1 MRFRKAPYKRRD
13 FMSIDVSE
21 MSAQIY
27 SNKFK
32 GAKSM
37 SRPEVIGYC
46 IEHSD
51 VKKNEEK
58 EILLK
63 LFLGV
68 QELSLKAMV
77 SEYNEEG
84 CMSQVGANAIIEL
97 VDMYDIDGVVV
108 VTAKDI
114 SSEPEDVIRFVNYL
128 SEQGVEVASIYN
140 DLPNPDDYNSKETMR
155 TKYCT
160 VTIFEDV

>member
-1 MRFRKAPYKRRD
+1 M
-13 FMSIDVSE
+13 
-21 MSAQIY
+21 
-27 SNKFK
+27 N
-32 GAKSM
+32 
-37 SRPEVIGYC
+37 RPEVIGYC

-51 VKKNEEK
+51 AKKNEEK
-58 EILLK
+58 EMLLK

-84 CMSQVGANAIIEL
+84 CMSQAGRKAIIEL
-97 VDMYDIDGVVV
+97 IDAFDIDGVIV

-114 SSEPEDVIRFVNYL
+114 SSEPEEVIRFVNYL
-128 SEQGVEVASIYN
+128 SEQGVEIASIHN
-140 DLPNPDDYNSKETMR
+140 DLPNPDDYSTQDSAS

>member
-1 MRFRKAPYKRRD
+1 
-13 FMSIDVSE
+13 MSIDVSE

-37 SRPEVIGYC
+37 SRPDVIGYC

-58 EILLK
+58 EMLLK

-84 CMSQVGANAIIEL
+84 CMSRAGRKAIIEL
-97 VDMYDIDGVVV
+97 IDMYDIDGVIV

-114 SSEPEDVIRFVNYL
+114 SSDPEEIIRFVNYL
-128 SEQGVEVASIYN
+128 SEQGVEIASIHN
-140 DLPNPDDYNSKETMR
+140 DLPNPDDYTSKDSVN

>member
-1 MRFRKAPYKRRD
+1 M
-13 FMSIDVSE
+13 
-21 MSAQIY
+21 
-27 SNKFK
+27 N
-32 GAKSM
+32 
-37 SRPEVIGYC
+37 RPEVIGYC
-46 IEHSD
+46 IEHLD
-51 VKKNEEK
+51 AKKNEEK
-58 EILLK
+58 EMLMK

-84 CMSQVGANAIIEL
+84 CMSPAGRRAIIEL
-97 VDMYDIDGVVV
+97 IDAFDIDGVIV

-114 SSEPEDVIRFVNYL
+114 SSEPEEVIRFVNYL
-128 SEQGVEVASIYN
+128 LEHGVEIASIHN
-140 DLPNPDDYNSKETMR
+140 DLPNPDDYSTQDSAN

>member
-1 MRFRKAPYKRRD
+1 
-13 FMSIDVSE
+13 
-21 MSAQIY
+21 
-27 SNKFK
+27 
-32 GAKSM
+32 
-37 SRPEVIGYC
+37 
-46 IEHSD
+46 
-51 VKKNEEK
+51 
-58 EILLK
+58 
-63 LFLGV
+63 
-68 QELSLKAMV
+68 
-77 SEYNEEG
+77 
-84 CMSQVGANAIIEL
+84 
-97 VDMYDIDGVVV
+97 MYDIDGVVV

>member
-1 MRFRKAPYKRRD
+1 M
-13 FMSIDVSE
+13 
-21 MSAQIY
+21 
-27 SNKFK
+27 
-32 GAKSM
+32 
-37 SRPEVIGYC
+37 
-46 IEHSD
+46 
-51 VKKNEEK
+51 
-58 EILLK
+58 LK
-63 LFLGV
+63 YYA
-68 QELSLKAMV
+68 ELKIAACQDYLS
-77 SEYNEEG
+77 SG
-84 CMSQVGANAIIEL
+84 L